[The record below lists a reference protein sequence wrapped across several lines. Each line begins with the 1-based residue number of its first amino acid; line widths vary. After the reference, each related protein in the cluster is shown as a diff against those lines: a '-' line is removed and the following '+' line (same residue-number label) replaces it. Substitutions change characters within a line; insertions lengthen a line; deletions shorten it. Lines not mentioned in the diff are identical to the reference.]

1 MTVNNGSVAEDSYPV
16 AQSLFMCIWGGKNEK
31 RLGLG

>member
-1 MTVNNGSVAEDSYPV
+1 MIVNNGSIAEDSYPV
-16 AQSLFMCIWGGKNEK
+16 AIMFIWGGKNER